1 MAYLTHF
8 SIPALLNPMINK
20 MADEASAILILTC
33 SHEIW
38 VKVIYDW
45 STALCLCL
53 CLCRPR
59 FHLLTHV
66 LVLMRTLILMREWKP
81 GFTLLRERKMTC
93 SQHFPIYLAL
103 TDCAPIVTCFKSVP
117 CLSSL
122 TCEQA
127 LWGALAPGQ
136 EKEGELATA
145 SLEFKYLHRK
155 SRCEILIGRDDR
167 FLFALIGRNLTA
179 HSTWSHRGSGVVI
192 QIPET

>member
-1 MAYLTHF
+1 
-8 SIPALLNPMINK
+8 
-20 MADEASAILILTC
+20 
-33 SHEIW
+33 
-38 VKVIYDW
+38 
-45 STALCLCL
+45 
-53 CLCRPR
+53 
-59 FHLLTHV
+59 
-66 LVLMRTLILMREWKP
+66 
-81 GFTLLRERKMTC
+81 MTC

-145 SLEFKYLHRK
+145 SLEFKYLHR
-155 SRCEILIGRDDR
+155 CEILIGRDDR

-192 QIPET
+192 PET